1 MKDKT
6 TAGVLALL
14 LGGVGA
20 HKFYLGQTGSGIVYL
35 LFCWTL
41 IPGIIALIEG
51 ISFLTMNQAIF
62 DMRYNGAMLP
72 APYLAALPA
81 PQLQPLQP
89 HNIVVNVAPPTGS
102 AAAGAVGTQ
111 DVATQIKALHDLK
124 LAGAL
129 TDEEFVAQK
138 KKLLGA

>member
-20 HKFYLGQTGSGIVYL
+20 HKFYLGQTGAGIVYL

-41 IPGIIALIEG
+41 IPGIIALVEG
-51 ISFLTMNQAIF
+51 ISLLTMNQMTF
-62 DMRYNGAMLP
+62 DMRFNQPMLP
-72 APYLAALPA
+72 GGYPALVA
-81 PQLQPLQP
+81 PQPQP
-89 HNIVVNVAPPTGS
+89 HNIVVNVAPPTG
-102 AAAGAVGTQ
+102 AAAPAGP
-111 DVATQIKALHDLK
+111 DVVAQLKSLHELK

-129 TDEEFVAQK
+129 TEEEFAAQK
-138 KKLLGA
+138 KKLLG

>member
-51 ISFLTMNQAIF
+51 ISLLTMNQMTF
-62 DMRYNGAMLP
+62 DMRHNGAMLP
-72 APYLAALPA
+72 PPYLAALPA
-81 PQLQPLQP
+81 PQP
-89 HNIVVNVAPPTGS
+89 HNIVVNVAPPTG
-102 AAAGAVGTQ
+102 AAAGTQ
-111 DVATQIKALHDLK
+111 DVATQLKALHDLK

-129 TDEEFVAQK
+129 TDEEFAAQK
-138 KKLLGA
+138 KKLLGG

>member
-20 HKFYLGQTGSGIVYL
+20 HKFYLGHSGAGIVYL

-41 IPGIIALIEG
+41 IPGIIGFFEG
-51 ISFLTMNQAIF
+51 ISLLTMNQATF
-62 DMRYNGAMLP
+62 DMRHNGAMLP
-72 APYLAALPA
+72 AMAYPALPA
-81 PQLQPLQP
+81 PQPQ
-89 HNIVVNVAPPTGS
+89 NIVVNVAPPSG
-102 AAAGAVGTQ
+102 AASGGQ
-111 DVATQIKALHDLK
+111 DVVAQLKTLHDLK

-129 TDEEFVAQK
+129 TEEEFAAQK
-138 KKLLGA
+138 KKLLG

>member
-20 HKFYLGQTGSGIVYL
+20 HKFYLGQTGAGIVYL

-41 IPGIIALIEG
+41 IPGLIALIEG
-51 ISFLTMNQAIF
+51 ISLLTMNQMTF
-62 DMRYNGAMLP
+62 DMRHNNAMLP
-72 APYLAALPA
+72 APYMAALPA
-81 PQLQPLQP
+81 PQP
-89 HNIVVNVAPPTGS
+89 HNIVVNVAPPTG
-102 AAAGAVGTQ
+102 AAAGTQ
-111 DVATQIKALHDLK
+111 DVATQLKALHDLK

-129 TDEEFVAQK
+129 TDEEFAAQK
-138 KKLLGA
+138 KKLLGS

>member
-14 LGGVGA
+14 LGGFGA

-41 IPGIIALIEG
+41 IPALVGFIEG
-51 ISFLTMNQAIF
+51 ISLLTMPQSAF
-62 DMRYNGAMLP
+62 DMRHNLGMLP
-72 APYLAALPA
+72 GGYPALAA
-81 PQLQPLQP
+81 PQPQ
-89 HNIVVNVAPPTGS
+89 NIVVNVAPPTG
-102 AAAGAVGTQ
+102 AAAAPVS
-111 DVATQIKALHDLK
+111 DVATQLKALHDLK

-129 TDEEFVAQK
+129 TDEEFAAQK
-138 KKLLGA
+138 KKLLGS

>member
-14 LGGVGA
+14 LGGIGA
-20 HKFYLGQTGSGIVYL
+20 HKFYLGQTGAGIVYL

-41 IPGIIALIEG
+41 IPGIVGLIEG
-51 ISFLTMNQAIF
+51 ISLLTMNQALF
-62 DMRYNGAMLP
+62 DARHNGVMLA
-72 APYLAALPA
+72 APGYMAALPA
-81 PQLQPLQP
+81 PQPQ
-89 HNIVVNVAPPTGS
+89 NIVVNLAQPTGP
-102 AAAGAVGTQ
+102 AAGQ
-111 DVATQIKALHDLK
+111 DVATQLKALHELK

-129 TDEEFVAQK
+129 TEEEFAAQK